1 MSAGEKIFEA
11 ITGIRDDIIESA
23 GEYDFKRKKKSLAWI
38 GFAAAACL
46 VLGAAAFGVSRLIE
60 KPADPHEAAVP
71 TAEAPEKTASA
82 EFNGVEEPP
91 TYETFFYENYLGLFR
106 TLCDKDSAEHAEMAE
121 LCAAVDIGPYFRS
134 YAESLADGTAR
145 ILAPTVD
152 GSIFELTNE
161 REEPIVVFT
170 KEKFNLP
177 WIWYF
182 CSLEGNEIVI
192 EVCDLNAVLPEA
204 LLYAQSYSEVS
215 KLLAPKYATADTDPK
230 EYADTFV
237 SVEEREITLNNG
249 EKVMATVFRYKQEVY
264 PGRVCYRF
272 LTNGVIVSAWNWTED
287 DHIDDAFFTRFGLKE
302 LTAEN
307 AG

>member
-1 MSAGEKIFEA
+1 MSANEKMFDA

-23 GEYDFKRKKKSLAWI
+23 GEHDFKIKKKSFAWI
-38 GFAAAACL
+38 GIAAAACL
-46 VLGAAAFGVSRLIE
+46 LLGAAAFGVSRLIE
-60 KPADPHEAAVP
+60 KPADPHEASVP
-71 TAEAPEKTASA
+71 TSEAPEKTAPA
-82 EFNGVEEPP
+82 EFNEVECPP
-91 TYETFFYENYLGLFR
+91 AHRDYYFETYLGLFGAFF
-106 TLCDKDSAEHAEMAE
+106 DKESPKHGEIAA
-121 LCAAVDIGPYFRS
+121 LCAADEYGPYFRS

-145 ILAPTVD
+145 IMAPSVD
-152 GSIFELTNE
+152 GSICDLTSE
-161 REEPIVVFT
+161 RDEPIIMFT

-177 WIWYF
+177 WIWYY

-215 KLLAPKYATADTDPK
+215 KLLAPKYATADDDPA
-230 EYADTFV
+230 EYAYAFV
-237 SVEEREITLNNG
+237 SVEEREIVLNSG
-249 EKVMATVFRYKQEVY
+249 ERVMATVFRYKQEVY

-272 LTNGVIVSAWNWTED
+272 LTNGMIVSAWNWTEE
-287 DHIDDAFFTRFGLKE
+287 DHIDDAFFARFELTE